1 MDIRKFW
8 AKTGKE
14 GGYHPLICHSI
25 DVGNVVQAIWQNVFT
40 EKYRKKLADRLGFGV
55 DEAGRWL
62 AFWASLHDLGKLSPA
77 FQRKNDAKKK
87 ELESDSFV
95 FNTSL
100 DVPHNYITAK
110 VLGEM
115 LAEGIAS
122 DGIKMKKQS
131 KLFAR
136 IPGGH
141 HGTFPTSYDLGGI
154 HNNVVGDGHWQSA
167 REEVIATLSHL
178 FNPPQDLLPI
188 NGLGSGEAVFIAGLM
203 VVADWIASN
212 EDYQF
217 FKGFPYS
224 RGDFDIDGYFNTS
237 KDNALKALEESRWS
251 LTYEL
256 EKPPKSFK
264 DLFANK
270 TPRDLQQEVI
280 SIFAEDEL
288 PDFLLLEWPTGE
300 GKTESAFWATA
311 HWLMSEGQKGI
322 YVALPTRATSDQ
334 MWQRTGDFLKVLFP
348 EIDVEIAL
356 VHGLSQL
363 AQAEQYKANMPDYEQ
378 EDGGSIYHQ
387 QDVESWFSDKKRA
400 LLQPFGVGTIDQAL
414 FSVLQVRHF
423 FLRLFGLAGK
433 TVILDEVHAY
443 DTYTTDLMLRLIE
456 WLSALG
462 SRVVLLSATL
472 PSNKRQELIEAY
484 TGEEVD
490 LGEFKYPATIAIYG
504 SQAKVMH
511 QPASN
516 PHTLNIEWFEG
527 PKPELVDLLSGE
539 LTEKGCAAVIMN
551 TVRRAQETYE
561 DLKENLP
568 RDIDIHLLHSRFPY
582 EDRQKIEGK
591 LLNMYGPPE
600 KANRPTKS
608 VLVATQ
614 VIEQS
619 MDLDFDV
626 MISDLAPID
635 LLLQRAGRLHRHDRG
650 ERQHDRKLWIIE
662 PEVVDGVPRDKQKES
677 MYKYVYEEYII
688 LKTWGELRRRKSIV
702 IPDDVSELI
711 DAVYG
716 EEIDA
721 QGALGEAI
729 EEAREKFEE
738 KIEDDEYDAACVTIK
753 HTDDLF
759 DLLDDYTRIYLREE
773 DPTAHENLKAA
784 TRKSGPT
791 VQLIC
796 LRAEEPLEME
806 LYKEIEVFGEHPEKI
821 PREKVNS
828 LLLRS
833 CSFSFMPF
841 VGKIVEKY
849 SFERNPFCRTPTLR
863 YYVPLLFKEGMNCD
877 YEGFTIKLNSEFGLS
892 VEKDN

>member
-14 GGYHPLICHSI
+14 GGYHPHICHSI

-62 AFWASLHDLGKLSPA
+62 ALWASLHDLGKLSPA

-95 FNTSL
+95 FNNSS
-100 DVPHNYITAK
+100 DAPHNYITAK

-115 LAEGIAS
+115 LVEGIAS
-122 DGIKMKKQS
+122 DDVKIKKQS

-141 HGTFPTSYDLGGI
+141 HGTFPTSNDLGKI
-154 HNNVVGDGHWQSA
+154 PTNVVGDKRWQKS
-167 REEVIATLSHL
+167 REEVIATLSRL

-224 RGDFDIDGYFNTS
+224 RGDFDIDEYFNTS
-237 KDNALKALEESRWS
+237 TDNALKALKESRWLPIS
-251 LTYEL
+251 EPEPLENFSEL
-256 EKPPKSFK
+256 IGGKI
-264 DLFANK
+264 
-270 TPRDLQQEVI
+270 PRYLQEDVVK
-280 SIFAEDEL
+280 IFDKDEL
-288 PDFLLLEWPTGE
+288 PEFLLLEWPTGE

-311 HWLMSEGQKGI
+311 HWLASEGQKGI

-490 LGEFKYPATIAIYG
+490 LGEFEYPATIAIYG
-504 SQAKVMH
+504 SQAKIMH
-511 QPASN
+511 QSPS
-516 PHTLNIEWFEG
+516 PIPPLDIDWIEG

-568 RDIDIHLLHSRFPY
+568 REIDVQLLHSRFPY
-582 EDRQKIEGK
+582 EDRKNIEDQ
-591 LLNMYGPPE
+591 LLMMYGPPE

-626 MISDLAPID
+626 MVSDLAPID

-650 ERQHDRKLWIIE
+650 ERQYDRKLWIIE
-662 PEVVDGVPRDKQKES
+662 PEVVGGVPREKQKES

-716 EEIDA
+716 DEIDA
-721 QGALGEAI
+721 EDGLEDVIREAK
-729 EEAREKFEE
+729 EKFEKSIQKDE
-738 KIEDDEYDAACVTIK
+738 QYSLNVKVVSPTKGLKVLRMDNKRLWEDDPEAHKT
-753 HTDDLF
+753 
-759 DLLDDYTRIYLREE
+759 LR
-773 DPTAHENLKAA
+773 AA
-784 TRKSGPT
+784 TRKGDPSL
-791 VQLIC
+791 QLIC
-796 LRAEEPLEME
+796 LRAEKENEKE
-806 LYKEIEVFGEHPEKI
+806 LYDEISASDSPIGKMPTENI
-821 PREKVNS
+821 NR
-828 LLLRS
+828 LLNRS
-833 CSFSFMPF
+833 CSVSLSRFVSVVLDEWDFSGSPLR
-841 VGKIVEKY
+841 KIGV
-849 SFERNPFCRTPTLR
+849 LR
-863 YYVPLLFKEGMNCD
+863 FHIPLLFEDGVNDFFRGCCLRLD
-877 YEGFTIKLNSEFGLS
+877 ENLGLS
-892 VEKDN
+892 VEYTE